1 MDFND
6 VTEERRERKRQT
18 ILGFGR
24 GWTDVTDVSDAVE
37 AGGPEGERGASNHPM
52 GHFLHMITLE

>member
-1 MDFND
+1 M
-6 VTEERRERKRQT
+6 TEERRKGKRQT

-24 GWTDVTDVSDAVE
+24 GWIDVTDVSDAVE
-37 AGGPEGERGASNHPM
+37 AGGPEGDRGASNHPM